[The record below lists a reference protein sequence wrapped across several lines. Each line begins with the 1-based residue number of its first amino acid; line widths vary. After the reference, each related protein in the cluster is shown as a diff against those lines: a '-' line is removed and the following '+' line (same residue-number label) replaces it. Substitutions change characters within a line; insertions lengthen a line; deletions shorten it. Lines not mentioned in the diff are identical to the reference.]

1 VNVRIITASAG
12 SGKTTRLAA
21 ALDEAIAAGR
31 ARPAGIVATTFTTQ
45 AAAELIERARAR
57 LLGAGRHGQAQELL
71 AARIGTVHA
80 VCGMLVEEHAFELG
94 VSPAARVLDD
104 GAAEIE
110 LRRALARVVAE
121 ERADELERLRARLE
135 PARDWRGEVR
145 RIVEAARTNGLGAA
159 ALAACAARSVSELD
173 ACLGPVT
180 ADDLDR
186 ALASAAGAALAG
198 IAASDD
204 PTRKTAGYVE
214 RLGGYAG
221 DLAGPRGLPWGAWAW
236 LAKEAPA
243 VRSAA
248 DAAGVSR
255 AARRHT
261 EHPRLRAEL
270 RRMIELL
277 FEAAADALA
286 AYEAHKRALGVLDF
300 VDLEALALELLR
312 RPDVRAAL
320 AGQIDLF
327 LVDEFQDTSPIQLA
341 VFLELAKLAAASIWV
356 GDPKQAIYGFRGTDP
371 GLVDAAADALGAPAA
386 DPAAA
391 DPELVAQ
398 AVRAI
403 AGRRGEI
410 LATSYRSRAALVD
423 VTSEIFARA
432 FASQGV
438 PEEETRLVPAP
449 GQAPGEE
456 PPGLGEIVE
465 HWPLEAG
472 RAAGTERAAGT
483 DRAAGNGNEEGRASA
498 VAAGVREL
506 LARGT
511 QVRERRGGPV
521 TARPA
526 RPGDV
531 AVLCRTNRQCQAIA
545 DALGALGVAAVVPRM
560 GLLATAEAQ
569 VVRAGLA
576 LWVDPR
582 DALASAELAR
592 LVTYPGDLDGLVA
605 RALEGPARGAFLD
618 DDCVLRV
625 AAARAA
631 GGDLGPVAAVD
642 AVIAATELRALCA
655 GWGDTAQRLANLD
668 ALRAHAAVYARAAGP
683 GGHAPTIMGLLRHL
697 DALAPRLGGWQQ
709 PRADRQAVL
718 VGQDAVTV
726 STWHRAKGLEWPIV
740 VLFGLERLAAPT
752 SYGAH
757 VLSDRDE
764 LDLADPLG
772 GRWLRYWPCPYGTSN
787 QLGAVREAM
796 ERTAVHAALVARAE
810 HEALRLLYVGWTRA
824 RDRLVL
830 AAARGKLLDGVVGRL
845 AAIDPALIGE
855 PAAAGGADGVVHER
869 WAGVEIAIRV
879 APCRPA
885 PPVAASPEPGLMTPV
900 RAAAR
905 GPHSPARLTPSSA
918 LPVPCALGAVVA
930 LGPRLP
936 IRGAPDMEAVGHAIH
951 GFLAADRPGLAADE
965 RLAMAREL
973 LAGYGVA
980 EHLGAAELAAGAARL
995 WAWIAERFGGA
1006 RLHREWPI
1014 SHRVSSGAL
1023 VLGTADLVLV
1033 GERGAAVIDHKTFPG
1048 SAETAAARALG
1059 YSGQLAAYAGAIR
1072 AATGAAASS
1081 TWIHFPIR
1089 GRVVEVRLLDP
1100 GELGAGAAEAAAWLR
1115 RFEAK
1120 DDPR

>member
-31 ARPAGIVATTFTTQ
+31 ARPAGIVATTFTTH

-57 LLGAGRHGQAQELL
+57 LLGAGRHGEAQELL

-94 VSPAARVLDD
+94 VSPSARVLDD
-104 GAAEIE
+104 GAAALE
-110 LRRALARVVAE
+110 LRRALARVVDE
-121 ERADELERLRARLE
+121 ERAAELERLRARLE
-135 PARDWRGEVR
+135 PERDWRGEVR
-145 RIVEAARTNGLGAA
+145 RIVEAARTNGLGAE
-159 ALAACAARSVSELD
+159 ALAACAARSARELD
-173 ACLGPVT
+173 GCLGAVT
-180 ADDLDR
+180 AEDLDR
-186 ALASAAGAALAG
+186 ALADAVGAAIAG
-198 IAASDD
+198 IAGGGDS
-204 PTRKTAGYVE
+204 TRKTAGYLE
-214 RLGGYAG
+214 RLRTYAG
-221 DLAGPRGLPWGAWAW
+221 DLAGSQGLPWGAWAW

-243 VRSAA
+243 LRSAA
-248 DAAGVSR
+248 HAAGVQG
-255 AARRHT
+255 AARRHI

-270 RRMIELL
+270 HRMIELL
-277 FEAAADALA
+277 FEAAAGALA
-286 AYEAHKRALGVLDF
+286 AYEAHKRVNGVLDF
-300 VDLEALALELLR
+300 VDLEALALVLLR
-312 RPDVRAAL
+312 RRDVRAAL

-341 VFLELAKLAAASIWV
+341 VFLELASLAATSIWV

-386 DPAAA
+386 DPAA
-391 DPELVAQ
+391 DPELVARAVRAVQ

-403 AGRRGEI
+403 DGRRGEI
-410 LATSYRSRAALVD
+410 LGTSYRSRAALVD

-438 PEEETRLVPAP
+438 PEVETRLVA
-449 GQAPGEE
+449 AAGEE

-465 HWPLEAG
+465 HWPLEVD
-472 RAAGTERAAGT
+472 RAAGTS
-483 DRAAGNGNEEGRASA
+483 NEEGRASA
-498 VAAGVREL
+498 VAAGVRDL
-506 LARGT
+506 LARGSR
-511 QVRERRGGPV
+511 VREQRGGPAA
-521 TARPA
+521 ARPA

-531 AVLCRTNRQCQAIA
+531 AVLCRTNRQCQAVA

-560 GLLATAEAQ
+560 GLLATTEAQ

-582 DALASAELAR
+582 DGLAAAELAR

-618 DDCVLRV
+618 DECVLRV
-625 AAARAA
+625 AAARAG

-668 ALRAHAAVYARAAGP
+668 ALRAHAVAYARAAGP
-683 GGHAPTIMGLLRHL
+683 GGHAPTIMGLLRYL
-697 DALAPRLGGWQQ
+697 DALAPRFGGWQQ

-740 VLFGLERLAAPT
+740 VLFGLERMAAPT

-757 VLSDRDE
+757 VLCDRDE

-772 GRWLRYWPCPYGTSN
+772 GRWIRYWPGPYAASN
-787 QLGAVREAM
+787 QQGAVREAM
-796 ERTAVHAALVARAE
+796 ERTPAHAALVARAE

-830 AAARGKLLDGVVGRL
+830 AAGRDKLLDGVVGRL

-855 PAAAGGADGVVHER
+855 PAAGAGPGGVARER
-869 WAGVEIAIRV
+869 WAGVEVAVRV

-885 PPVAASPEPGLMTPV
+885 AAVAAELEPGLVTLG
-900 RAAAR
+900 RAAGAG
-905 GPHSPARLTPSSA
+905 GPHGPARLTPSA
-918 LPVPCALGAVVA
+918 APPVPCALGEVVT

-951 GFLAADRPGLAADE
+951 GFLAADRPGLAAADRIE
-965 RLAMAREL
+965 LARGL

-980 EHLGAAELAAGAARL
+980 ECLGAAELVAGAARL

-1014 SHRVSSGAL
+1014 CHRVGSGAL

-1072 AATGAAASS
+1072 AATGAAAAS

-1100 GELGAGAAEAAAWLR
+1100 GEVGAGAAEAAAWLR
-1115 RFEAK
+1115 RFEAEG
-1120 DDPR
+1120 DPR